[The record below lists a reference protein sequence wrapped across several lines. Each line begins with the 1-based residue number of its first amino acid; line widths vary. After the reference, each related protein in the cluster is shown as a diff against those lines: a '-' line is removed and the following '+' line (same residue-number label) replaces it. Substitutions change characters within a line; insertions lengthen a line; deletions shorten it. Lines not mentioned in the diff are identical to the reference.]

1 MLINADIRT
10 IQTIL
15 ADSLPPAERREF
27 VQQASDVSPSAFWDF
42 VSGYFSD
49 AEIKDAIAA
58 FCTSQLENLEMFTGT
73 RIDALITVAGR
84 RYLFHNFYEEVS

>member
-27 VQQASDVSPSAFWDF
+27 LQQADDVSPSVFWDF
-42 VSGYFSD
+42 VRGYFSD
-49 AEIKDAIAA
+49 TEIKDAVGA